1 VNGENRPPTTD
12 AIQQAAKRLDFQATK
27 RLDYAERLQHLE
39 AAWWKRLLDVQRP
52 YRWNLRRSHL
62 GCTLDLG
69 CGIGRNLMNLDPGSV
84 GIDHNRHSVAVARE
98 RGLTAYT
105 TDEFLGSALSRP
117 ASFDSMLVAH
127 VVEHMPIAQA
137 RELVSQ
143 YLPMIKP
150 GGMVLFICPQE
161 KGYASDPTHASF
173 TDEAALRELA
183 QDIGLH
189 VLRSYSFPLPRAA
202 GRFFRYN
209 EFCVLASRS
218 ARES

>member
-105 TDEFLGSALSRP
+105 TDEFLGSALSR
-117 ASFDSMLVAH
+117 
-127 VVEHMPIAQA
+127 
-137 RELVSQ
+137 R
-143 YLPMIKP
+143 
-150 GGMVLFICPQE
+150 
-161 KGYASDPTHASF
+161 
-173 TDEAALRELA
+173 
-183 QDIGLH
+183 
-189 VLRSYSFPLPRAA
+189 
-202 GRFFRYN
+202 
-209 EFCVLASRS
+209 LASTRCWS
-218 ARES
+218 RMSSNTCQSHKRVSLFPSTCQ